1 VVLCPKE
8 NEGWLPVIVDVLANT
23 QEVNLASPLQILV
36 DASDGASDK
45 FGEPLIHGCTKTFGM
60 RPLNGERR
68 EWLKPIM
75 FSGAIGQIDH
85 AHISKGDTEIGM
97 LPKK

>member
-1 VVLCPKE
+1 VVTSFS
-8 NEGWLPVIVDVLANT
+8 NVLANT

-36 DASDGASDK
+36 DASDGVSDYGDK
-45 FGEPLIHGCTKTFGM
+45 FGEPLIQGYTRTFGM
-60 RPLNGERR
+60 RLLNGERR

-85 AHISKGDTEIGM
+85 AHISKGDPEIGM

>member
-1 VVLCPKE
+1 
-8 NEGWLPVIVDVLANT
+8 
-23 QEVNLASPLQILV
+23 
-36 DASDGASDK
+36 
-45 FGEPLIHGCTKTFGM
+45 M
-60 RPLNGERR
+60 RLLNGERR

-85 AHISKGDTEIGM
+85 AHISKGDPEIGM